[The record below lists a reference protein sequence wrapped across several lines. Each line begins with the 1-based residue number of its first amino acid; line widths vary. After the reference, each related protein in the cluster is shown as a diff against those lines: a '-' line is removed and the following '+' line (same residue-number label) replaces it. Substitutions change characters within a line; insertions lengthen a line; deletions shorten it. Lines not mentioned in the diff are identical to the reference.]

1 MNRNIIHFMTV
12 TATTAMLSGCVSFEP
27 IRLYGPEPAVGG
39 SMTVLWSRS
48 IYVKNLFERPNKS
61 IVTRV
66 DGVALDENKTLSG
79 APIELLPGR
88 HVVEVRYDRALPLP
102 VLFFDLVFVKQSTKS
117 IEAVLE
123 AGHSYM
129 PFTRKHCDKDWFWIV
144 DTGRSPETDVDSWKK
159 SISYHLFSYQVRSA
173 VSKQLLIVG
182 GEMPP
187 ERCDEQ
193 LE

>member
-1 MNRNIIHFMTV
+1 MNRNVIHFMTV
-12 TATTAMLSGCVSFEP
+12 TATTIMLSGCVSFEP
-27 IRLYGPEPAVGG
+27 IRLYGPEPAVGD

-48 IYVKNLFERPNKS
+48 IYVKNLLERPNKS

-88 HVVEVRYDRALPLP
+88 HVVEVRYDRALPIP
-102 VLFFDLVFVKQSTKS
+102 TWPDLVFVNQSTKS
-117 IEAVLE
+117 IEAIFE

-144 DTGRSPETDVDSWKK
+144 DTGRSPETDVDSWKN

-173 VSKQLLIVG
+173 NKLIRIVG

-187 ERCDEQ
+187 ESCDEQ